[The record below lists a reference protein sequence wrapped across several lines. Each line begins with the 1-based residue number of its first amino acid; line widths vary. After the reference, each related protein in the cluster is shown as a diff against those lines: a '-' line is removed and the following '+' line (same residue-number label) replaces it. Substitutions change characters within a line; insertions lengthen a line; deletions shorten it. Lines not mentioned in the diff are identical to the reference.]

1 VNKLVDMQAVKSH
14 PSSIYWRSIVIIVA
28 LAMGFLLQSCGTQH
42 QKYGAAT
49 PDRVVEQYL
58 LSLEN
63 RDETSMLRLIPENT
77 PINRQ
82 LVRAKIAKI
91 GGCQVENR
99 QIKYTKSKPTFWNAK
114 INGNYIDRAGIKRR
128 FDDSIAIEY
137 QSKGELKLYA
147 GRWYLV
153 LGNR

>member
-77 PINRQ
+77 PIDRQ

-91 GGCQVENR
+91 GGRQVENR

>member
-1 VNKLVDMQAVKSH
+1 MQALKLSSK
-14 PSSIYWRSIVIIVA
+14 SSIYWRSILIIVA
-28 LAMGFLLQSCGTQH
+28 LAMGFLLQSCGTHH

-49 PDRVVEQYL
+49 PDRVIEQYL
-58 LSLEN
+58 ISLEN
-63 RDETSMLRLIPENT
+63 RNETSMLRLIPEHT
-77 PINRQ
+77 PAERQ

-91 GGCQVENR
+91 GGHQVKNR
-99 QIKYTKSKPTFWNAK
+99 QVKYTKSKPTFWNAK
-114 INGNYIDRAGIKRR
+114 ISGNYIDRAGIKRR

-153 LGNR
+153 LGN

>member
-1 VNKLVDMQAVKSH
+1 MQAIKSH
-14 PSSIYWRSIVIIVA
+14 PSSIYWRSILIIVA
-28 LAMGFLLQSCGTQH
+28 LSIGFLLPSCGTHH
-42 QKYGAAT
+42 QKSGAAT

-58 LSLEN
+58 ISLEN
-63 RDETSMLRLIPENT
+63 RDETLMLRSILENT
-77 PINRQ
+77 TADRQ
-82 LVRAKIAKI
+82 LVRAKIVKL
-91 GGCQVENR
+91 GGHQVENR
-99 QIKYTKSKPTFWNAK
+99 QVKYTKSKPTFWNAK
-114 INGNYIDRAGIKRR
+114 INGDYIDRTGIKRR

>member
-1 VNKLVDMQAVKSH
+1 VNELVDMQAIKSN
-14 PSSIYWRSIVIIVA
+14 PPSIYWRSILIIVI
-28 LAMGFLLQSCGTQH
+28 LAMGLLLQSCGTNH

-63 RDETSMLRLIPENT
+63 RDETLMLRLIPEHT
-77 PINRQ
+77 PAERQ

-91 GGCQVENR
+91 GGHQVENR
-99 QIKYTKSKPTFWNAK
+99 QVKYTKSKPTFWNAK

-153 LGNR
+153 LGN

>member
-49 PDRVVEQYL
+49 PDRVV
-58 LSLEN
+58 EN